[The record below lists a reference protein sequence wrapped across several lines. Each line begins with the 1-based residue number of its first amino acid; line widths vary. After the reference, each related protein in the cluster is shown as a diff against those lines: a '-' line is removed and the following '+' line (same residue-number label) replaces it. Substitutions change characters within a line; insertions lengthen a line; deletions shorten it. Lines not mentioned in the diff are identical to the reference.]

1 MYTYVYCKSPENRAA
16 ASFISTGINSIM
28 KWKVV
33 YFFNQIKSNQIK
45 QSSYIIIFFIFCNMC
60 KRSTL
65 FFNFIF
71 LKKEYYLATHP
82 CKDSEMSRTLKAE
95 RPRFGLTWQQNL
107 IYTFSCGSIVSCHVC
122 TTRAVR
128 LCGLA
133 LLRSLYRDI
142 GLHAPPQ
149 RAGDILPRAKHKR
162 HFFKGGGGIRFF
174 FFL

>member
-1 MYTYVYCKSPENRAA
+1 M
-16 ASFISTGINSIM
+16 
-28 KWKVV
+28 
-33 YFFNQIKSNQIK
+33 
-45 QSSYIIIFFIFCNMC
+45 
-60 KRSTL
+60 
-65 FFNFIF
+65 
-71 LKKEYYLATHP
+71 ATHP

-142 GLHAPPQ
+142 GLHVPPQ
-149 RAGDILPRAKHKR
+149 RAGDILPCAKHKR
-162 HFFKGGGGIRFF
+162 HFLKGGGIRFSF
-174 FFL
+174 FFNRNVKEEKSFRVRRRQTPRCGAYGLVIFFHFPTAIHL